1 MPKFLDYHA
10 QMPPMPPEAVQH
22 ITEAARAGQPDEFGV
37 KPINVFTGTAG
48 QSHCLTEASNAD
60 AICQSH
66 AAKGITLGQGD
77 VYEVN
82 SLV

>member
-10 QMPPMPPEAVQH
+10 QMPPMPPETAQQM
-22 ITEAARAGQPDEFGV
+22 TEAVRSGQPINGV
-37 KPINVFTGTAG
+37 KLINIFMGTAG
-48 QSHCLTEASNAD
+48 QSYCLTEASNAD
-60 AICQSH
+60 AVRQAH
-66 AAKGITLGQGD
+66 AANGIELNQGD